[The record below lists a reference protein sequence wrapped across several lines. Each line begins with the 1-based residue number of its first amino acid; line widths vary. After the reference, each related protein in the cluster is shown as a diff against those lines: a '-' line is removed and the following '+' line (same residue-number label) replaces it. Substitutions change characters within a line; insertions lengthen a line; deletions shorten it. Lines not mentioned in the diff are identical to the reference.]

1 MRTHVAAP
9 KQISPKGLS
18 DYLDVMSKA
27 AFQSGISWQVV
38 ESKWPGT
45 REAFDNF
52 DPAVIA
58 KYSGGKMADLLE
70 DSRVIRNHLK
80 LEAVVANARRMLELD
95 KQYKGFKKYLRSF
108 GSYEELVKDLR
119 KNFKFLGEMGAYYFL
134 YVVGEKVPDWEEWSA
149 IHMAKRY
156 T

>member
-9 KQISPKGLS
+9 QQISPKDLS
-18 DYLDVMSKA
+18 DYLEVMSKA
-27 AFQSGISWQVV
+27 AFQAGISWQVV

-52 DPAVIA
+52 NPAVIA
-58 KYSGGKMADLLE
+58 KYSGSKMADLLE
-70 DSRVIRNHLK
+70 DERVIRNHLK
-80 LEAVVANARRMLELD
+80 LEAVVANARRMVELD

-156 T
+156 S

>member
-9 KQISPKGLS
+9 KQINPKSLA
-18 DYLDVMSKA
+18 DYLEVISKA
-27 AFQSGISWQVV
+27 AFQAGISWQVV
-38 ESKWPGT
+38 ESKWPGIK
-45 REAFDNF
+45 EAFDNF

-58 KYSGGKMADLLE
+58 TYTGTKMADLLE
-70 DSRVIRNHLK
+70 DDRVIRNHLK
-80 LEAVVANARRMLELD
+80 LEAVVFNARRMLELD

-134 YVVGEKVPDWEEWSA
+134 YVVGEKVPDWEEWSND
-149 IHMAKRY
+149 HFAKR
-156 T
+156 

>member
-1 MRTHVAAP
+1 M
-9 KQISPKGLS
+9 
-18 DYLDVMSKA
+18 
-27 AFQSGISWQVV
+27 V

-52 DPAVIA
+52 DPAVIS
-58 KYSGGKMADLLE
+58 KYSGSKMADLLE
-70 DSRVIRNHLK
+70 DARVIRNHLK

-134 YVVGEKVPDWEEWSA
+134 YVVGEKVPDWEQWSA
-149 IHMAKRY
+149 IHMAKR
-156 T
+156 

>member
-9 KQISPKGLS
+9 KQINPKSLA
-18 DYLDVMSKA
+18 DYLEVISKA
-27 AFQSGISWQVV
+27 AFQAGISWQVV
-38 ESKWPGT
+38 ESKWPGIK
-45 REAFDNF
+45 ESFDNF

-58 KYSGGKMADLLE
+58 TYTGTKMADLLE
-70 DSRVIRNHLK
+70 DDRVIRNHLK
-80 LEAVVANARRMLELD
+80 LEAVVFNARRMLELD

-134 YVVGEKVPDWEEWSA
+134 YVVGEKVPDWEEWSND
-149 IHMAKRY
+149 HFAKR
-156 T
+156 

>member
-9 KQISPKGLS
+9 KQINPKSLA
-18 DYLDVMSKA
+18 DYLEVISKA
-27 AFQSGISWQVV
+27 AFQAGISWQVV
-38 ESKWPGT
+38 ESKWPGIK
-45 REAFDNF
+45 EAFDNF

-58 KYSGGKMADLLE
+58 TYTGTKMADLLE
-70 DSRVIRNHLK
+70 DDRVIRNHLK
-80 LEAVVANARRMLELD
+80 LEAVVFNARSMLELD

-134 YVVGEKVPDWEEWSA
+134 YVVGEKVPDWEEWSND
-149 IHMAKRY
+149 HFAKR
-156 T
+156 

>member
-9 KQISPKGLS
+9 KQINPKSLA
-18 DYLDVMSKA
+18 DYLEVISKA
-27 AFQSGISWQVV
+27 AFQAGISWQVV
-38 ESKWPGT
+38 ESKWPGIK
-45 REAFDNF
+45 ESFDNF

-58 KYSGGKMADLLE
+58 KYTGTKMADLLE
-70 DSRVIRNHLK
+70 DDRVIRNHLK
-80 LEAVVANARRMLELD
+80 LEAVVFNARRMLELD

-134 YVVGEKVPDWEEWSA
+134 YVVGEKVP
-149 IHMAKRY
+149 
-156 T
+156 

>member
-1 MRTHVAAP
+1 MRTHPAAP
-9 KQISPKGLS
+9 KQINSKSLA
-18 DYLDVMSKA
+18 DYLEVMSKA
-27 AFQSGISWQVV
+27 AFQAGISWQVM

-45 REAFDNF
+45 KEAFNNF

-58 KYSGGKMADLLE
+58 KYTGTKMADLLE
-70 DSRVIRNHLK
+70 DDRVIRNHLK
-80 LEAVVANARRMLELD
+80 LEAVVFNARRMLELD

-149 IHMAKRY
+149 IHMAKYR
-156 T
+156 

>member
-9 KQISPKGLS
+9 KQINPKSLA
-18 DYLDVMSKA
+18 DYLEVISKA
-27 AFQSGISWQVV
+27 AFQAGISWQVV
-38 ESKWPGT
+38 ESKWPGIK
-45 REAFDNF
+45 ESFDNF

-58 KYSGGKMADLLE
+58 TYTGTKMADLLE
-70 DSRVIRNHLK
+70 DDRVIRNHLK
-80 LEAVVANARRMLELD
+80 LEAVVFNARRMLELD

-134 YVVGEKVPDWEEWSA
+134 YVVGEKVPDWEEWSKD
-149 IHMAKRY
+149 HFAKR
-156 T
+156 

>member
-9 KQISPKGLS
+9 KQINPKSLA
-18 DYLDVMSKA
+18 DYLEVISKA
-27 AFQSGISWQVV
+27 AFQAGISWQVV
-38 ESKWPGT
+38 ESKWPGIK
-45 REAFDNF
+45 EAFDNF

-58 KYSGGKMADLLE
+58 TYTGTKMADLLE
-70 DSRVIRNHLK
+70 DDRVIRNHLK
-80 LEAVVANARRMLELD
+80 LEAVVFNARSMLELD

-134 YVVGEKVPDWEEWSA
+134 YVVGEKVPDWEEWSVT
-149 IHMAKRY
+149 HMAKYR
-156 T
+156 

>member
-9 KQISPKGLS
+9 KQINPKSLA
-18 DYLDVMSKA
+18 DYLEVISKA
-27 AFQSGISWQVV
+27 AFQAGISWQVV
-38 ESKWPGT
+38 ESKWPGIK
-45 REAFDNF
+45 ESFDNF

-58 KYSGGKMADLLE
+58 KYTGTKMADLLE
-70 DSRVIRNHLK
+70 DDRVIRNHLK
-80 LEAVVANARRMLELD
+80 LEAVVFNARRMLELD

-134 YVVGEKVPDWEEWSA
+134 YVVGEKVPDWEEWSND
-149 IHMAKRY
+149 HFAKR
-156 T
+156 